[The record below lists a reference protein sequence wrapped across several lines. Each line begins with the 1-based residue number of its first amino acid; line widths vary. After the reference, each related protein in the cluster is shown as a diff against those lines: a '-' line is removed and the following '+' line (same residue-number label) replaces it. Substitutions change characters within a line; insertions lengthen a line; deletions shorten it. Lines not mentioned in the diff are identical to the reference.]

1 MNEIQYPSLSEKR
14 LLLLNAPRSYL
25 HNLMPQLI
33 ARLALKGE
41 LFIIDAG
48 NAFRPYT
55 IAREIR
61 RLTEE
66 VNPLLE
72 NIKLSR
78 VFTCYQVLTRLE
90 TLDNPRMPILVLDLL
105 DMFYDEHTSS
115 KERERLLRKSLDCL
129 KHLSQDVPV
138 AISCGVSKNEN
149 YAGWIAA
156 VRQYTDEVFQLEQA
170 PVPENYRF
178 F

>member
-1 MNEIQYPSLSEKR
+1 MNEIQSPSLSEKK

-41 LFIIDAG
+41 LFVIDAG

-66 VNPLLE
+66 VAPRLE

-90 TLDNPRMPILVLDLL
+90 TLSNPHMPILVLDLL

-129 KHLSQDVPV
+129 KRVSLDVPV
-138 AISCGVSKNEN
+138 AISCGQSKNEH
-149 YAGWIAA
+149 YPAWIAT
-156 VRQYTDEVFQLEQA
+156 VKQYADEIFRLEQA
-170 PVPENYRF
+170 LVPENYRF